1 MLNTEGY
8 KKVCDFRDFN
18 LCTHKQ
24 IGEIIKVK
32 ALTEEELPSTACGTF
47 NGYTLSQGSY
57 TFVIAGMNFTPEK
70 LQNYQWWDMKLKA
83 WKPFVYNPEE
93 EEKELSKRIP
103 KDKKEVSNAMI
114 ASMKAMS
121 NSGYTTAD
129 IAEKLGVSTSTVI
142 KYIK

>member
-1 MLNTEGY
+1 MLNTEVY

-57 TFVIAGMNFTPEK
+57 TFIIAGMSFTPEK
-70 LQNYQWWDMKLKA
+70 LQNYQWWDMKLKV

-103 KDKKEVSNAMI
+103 KDKKEVMESLYKKLH
-114 ASMKAMS
+114 SLKKKKFKLKKTEDKAEV
-121 NSGYTTAD
+121 NGN
-129 IAEKLGVSTSTVI
+129 V
-142 KYIK
+142 